1 MIGLVLQGGGARGS
15 YHVGAVKALLKKN
28 IKFDTVVGTSIGAIN
43 GALIASNEIILL
55 EKLWEKLNT
64 ESVFGIKEN
73 SNKFL
78 WDKFNV
84 NLENVHKFINSKG
97 IDINILRNL
106 LNENIDEEK
115 LRKSKVNFGL
125 TTYNITDKK
134 TVEIF
139 KKDIPKGKMIDY
151 LLASAYLPI
160 FKMEKI
166 IDNKYYLDGGCF
178 NNCPLSMLNIS
189 EYEKIY
195 IIKIYKN
202 EAVDKEYRKENTVI
216 ISPNCNLGSQID
228 FNSEITHYNIKLGYY
243 DTLRV
248 LNKLDGINYYI
259 RPKSEKYYQK
269 LFDEKE
275 KKKNLF
281 ETNIYKNVNEKK
293 IIIKI
298 IESLAKEF
306 KINQF
311 KIYSISA
318 LITLLKFKMN
328 NKKEHKYY
336 KFIKCIK
343 II

>member
-15 YHVGAVKALLKKN
+15 YHIGAIKALLRRN

-43 GALIASNEIILL
+43 GALVASNEIVLL

-73 SNKFL
+73 SGKYL
-78 WDKFNV
+78 WDKFDGNLKNV
-84 NLENVHKFINSKG
+84 NKFINNKG
-97 IDINILRNL
+97 IDINILRDL
-106 LNENIDEEK
+106 LNENISEEK
-115 LRKSKVNFGL
+115 LRKSNIDFGL

-134 TVEIF
+134 MIEIF
-139 KKDIPKGKMIDY
+139 KKDIPKGKVVDY

-202 EAVDKEYRKENTVI
+202 EAVDKNYRKENTVI
-216 ISPNCNLGSQID
+216 IAPNRNLGSQID
-228 FNSEITHYNIKLGYY
+228 FNSKITHFNIKLGYY
-243 DTLRV
+243 DTIKV
-248 LNKLDGINYYI
+248 LDKLDGTNYYI
-259 RPKSEKYYQK
+259 KPGNEEYYKK
-269 LFDEKE
+269 LFDERV
-275 KKKNLF
+275 KKKVLF
-281 ETNIYKNVNEKK
+281 ETTIYKGVNEKK

-311 KIYSISA
+311 KIYNIAS
-318 LITLLKFKMN
+318 LIALLKLKMN
-328 NKKEHKYY
+328 NKKDHKYY
-336 KFIKCIK
+336 DFVKYIK